1 MRALGRR
8 ARRNMSDCIEGVQ
21 EAVDGEFG
29 AALTARSA
37 ELSRGPVALGPP
49 DLCYLHK
56 SYRSALGLGGLKLLG
71 GTVQL
76 AQDQAAVGFYH
87 HVIGLDT
94 SSPATVSAYFAELA
108 ASQQSASWL
117 AGGTWTIS
125 GGVYCCYDAFTRQ
138 DLRVHVTIPGGVS
151 ATLLRCDGGVVRC
164 KRPSR
169 PRLPAFPQAPLVAPV
184 LGCGGARAHA
194 TVCFCVCAARRSP
207 PPHGTTPR

>member
-1 MRALGRR
+1 
-8 ARRNMSDCIEGVQ
+8 MSDCIEGVQ

-37 ELSRGPVALGPP
+37 GLSRGPVALGPP

-56 SYRSALGLGGLKLLG
+56 SYKSALGLGGLKLLG

-164 KRPSR
+164 EHPLRPRPSPPRR
-169 PRLPAFPQAPLVAPV
+169 PLADPV
-184 LGCGGARAHA
+184 PGYGGASDHA
-194 TVCFCVCAARRSP
+194 RVCACVCTARRSLRRR
-207 PPHGTTPR
+207 GTTLR

>member
-1 MRALGRR
+1 
-8 ARRNMSDCIEGVQ
+8 MSDCIEGVQ

-169 PRLPAFPQAPLVAPV
+169 PRLPASPHAPLAAPV
-184 LGCGGARAHA
+184 PGCGGARAHA
-194 TVCFCVCAARRSP
+194 MVCFCVCAARRSL
-207 PPHGTTPR
+207 PPHGTTLR

>member
-1 MRALGRR
+1 
-8 ARRNMSDCIEGVQ
+8 MSDCIEGVQ

-37 ELSRGPVALGPP
+37 GLSRGPVALGPP

-56 SYRSALGLGGLKLLG
+56 SYKSALGLGGLKLLG

-164 KRPSR
+164 EHPLR
-169 PRLPAFPQAPLVAPV
+169 PRPLPLRGPLSGPV
-184 LGCGGARAHA
+184 PGYGGPSAHA
-194 TVCFCVCAARRSP
+194 HVCACVCAARRSLRRR
-207 PPHGTTPR
+207 GTTLR

>member
-1 MRALGRR
+1 
-8 ARRNMSDCIEGVQ
+8 MSDCIEGVQ

-138 DLRVHVTIPGGVS
+138 DLRVQQIFEVH
-151 ATLLRCDGGVVRC
+151 
-164 KRPSR
+164 RP
-169 PRLPAFPQAPLVAPV
+169 
-184 LGCGGARAHA
+184 
-194 TVCFCVCAARRSP
+194 
-207 PPHGTTPR
+207 